1 MCVVM
6 QEVKLNIELVGDS
19 WSAAYVPR
27 GITGVSDNHLNV
39 TEYYK
44 TIVKSS

>member
-6 QEVKLNIELVGDS
+6 QEGELNIELVGDS

-27 GITGVSDNHLNV
+27 GLTGVSDNHMSV

-44 TIVKSS
+44 TIVRSS